1 MSGHENKLFTIAR
14 WIAKWVRKMRDLFCP
29 SSEAWVEF
37 GPIRGQYS
45 GHVTSIG
52 QSEASIPRCRQ
63 VIRDLR
69 EARCQNYETGVLE
82 NLNNY
87 LECLSFNSAPN
98 ILAPAGLV
106 RTLVIILTLQSF
118 LL

>member
-1 MSGHENKLFTIAR
+1 
-14 WIAKWVRKMRDLFCP
+14 MRDLFCP

-37 GPIRGQYS
+37 GGRVPQ
-45 GHVTSIG
+45 
-52 QSEASIPRCRQ
+52 CRQ

-69 EARCQNYETGVLE
+69 EARCQNYETGVME

-87 LECLSFNSAPN
+87 LECLTFNAAPN
-98 ILAPAGLV
+98 TISPVV
-106 RTLVIILTLQSF
+106 RTLVTVLTLQSF

>member
-1 MSGHENKLFTIAR
+1 
-14 WIAKWVRKMRDLFCP
+14 MRDLFCP

-37 GPIRGQYS
+37 GGRVPQ
-45 GHVTSIG
+45 
-52 QSEASIPRCRQ
+52 CRQ

-69 EARCQNYETGVLE
+69 QARCQNYETGVME

-87 LECLSFNSAPN
+87 LECLSFNAAPKT
-98 ILAPAGLV
+98 LSPVSLV
-106 RTLVIILTLQSF
+106 RTLVIVLTLRSF

>member
-1 MSGHENKLFTIAR
+1 MSGHENKLFTLAR

-37 GPIRGQYS
+37 GGRVP
-45 GHVTSIG
+45 H
-52 QSEASIPRCRQ
+52 CRQ

-82 NLNNY
+82 NLHNY

-98 ILAPAGLV
+98 ILAPV
-106 RTLVIILTLQSF
+106 RTLVIMLTLRSF